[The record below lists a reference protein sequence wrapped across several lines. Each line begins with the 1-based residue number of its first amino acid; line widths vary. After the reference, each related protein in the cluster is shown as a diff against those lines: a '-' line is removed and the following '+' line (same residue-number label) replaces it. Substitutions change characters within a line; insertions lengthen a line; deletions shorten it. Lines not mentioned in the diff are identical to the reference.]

1 MQNIRAYMRRTG
13 NMKSAR
19 GLSYEGEG
27 PSLMKLSAAINPP
40 LLVQRSVTRG
50 QGVDYQIPVSQ
61 RRIQQPRPTHVR
73 GDIKIQVLATARFC
87 KSLQTLAT
95 TGLPTLSQVCQ
106 PLARSEKQT
115 PFSRYP
121 SNDILITLIA
131 H

>member
-1 MQNIRAYMRRTG
+1 MYFIEEYVANTDENSIIFRTI
-13 NMKSAR
+13 NLATQA
-19 GLSYEGEG
+19 SY
-27 PSLMKLSAAINPP
+27 LI
-40 LLVQRSVTRG
+40 LVSVGAQKYLYTNDFFLISRFL
-50 QGVDYQIPVSQ
+50 
-61 RRIQQPRPTHVR
+61 R

-95 TGLPTLSQVCQ
+95 TGLLTLSQVCQ
-106 PLARSEKQT
+106 PLARSEKQN